1 MRAHQL
7 SLFGNENVSSNREVI
22 RDLSVGEAPLF
33 RMKKVGP
40 EGLSETELLAVALDV
55 DLEQAEQVAGYA
67 RQEYGSLSA
76 FLREAPEAELVSKKV
91 RLKKVMAVRAA
102 LELLSR
108 SDASRVRTVRRLEDV
123 VLLLSWMKHLPQEHF
138 VVVCLNTRDTVI
150 TTKTVSV
157 GTLDSTLV
165 HPREVFRHAIKVN
178 AARVILAHNHPSG
191 DPTPSDEDLKMTERL
206 VECGWLLGIYVLD
219 HVVLATDRSTS
230 MGVYKP
236 EWFREC

>member
-1 MRAHQL
+1 MSADQL
-7 SLFGNENVSSNREVI
+7 SLFGNENLSNSRHVVRE
-22 RDLSVGEAPLF
+22 LSVGETPLF

-40 EGLSETELLAVALDV
+40 EGLSETELLAVALEI
-55 DLEQAEQVAGYA
+55 DLERAGHVASYA

-76 FLREAPEAELVSKKV
+76 FLREAPETELVSKNV

-102 LELLSR
+102 FELLSR
-108 SDASRVRTVRRLEDV
+108 SDASRVRTARKLEDV

-138 VVVCLNTRDTVI
+138 VVVCLNTRDTII

-178 AARVILAHNHPSG
+178 AAQVVLAHNHPSG
-191 DPTPSDEDLKMTERL
+191 DPTPSDEDLKMTKRL
-206 VECGWLLGIYVLD
+206 VECGQLLGIHVLD
-219 HVVLATDRSTS
+219 HVIITAGRSISMRVLNP
-230 MGVYKP
+230 G
-236 EWFREC
+236 WFVP

>member
-7 SLFGNENVSSNREVI
+7 SLFGNENVSSTREVI

-76 FLREAPEAELVSKKV
+76 FLREVPETELVSKKV

-102 LELLSR
+102 FELLSR
-108 SDASRVRTVRRLEDV
+108 SDASRVHTVRKIEDV

-138 VVVCLNTRDTVI
+138 VVVCLNTRNTVI

-157 GTLDSTLV
+157 GTLDTTLV
-165 HPREVFRHAIKVN
+165 HPREVFRHSIKVN
-178 AARVILAHNHPSG
+178 AAQVVLAHNHPSG
-191 DPTPSDEDLKMTERL
+191 DPTPSDEDLKMTKRL
-206 VECGWLLGIYVLD
+206 VECGQLLGIHVLD
-219 HVVLATDRSTS
+219 RVIVTAGRSVS
-230 MGVYKP
+230 IRVYNP
-236 EWFREC
+236 RCFVP